1 MKEVLAEGM
10 EVYLGDCRDM
20 LPALPIVDLVV
31 TIRAAASIYFFQ
43 WRRPIF
49 SRLSQRHA
57 FAYWNANFINL
68 GLVHKDGEVIEYWNP
83 IIRDLRGAMW
93 RLFGWYVWDQGDGL
107 PGDWAGRLA
116 PSHEFIFHFNRNGL
130 KPNKTKQA
138 ISVKRNPSGGGLRKS
153 SGEITER
160 TGADHQSKKIPD
172 SVIRVYREIVTFWPR
187 GRASGTISDWSA

>member
-1 MKEVLAEGM
+1 
-10 EVYLGDCRDM
+10 
-20 LPALPIVDLVV
+20 
-31 TIRAAASIYFFQ
+31 
-43 WRRPIF
+43 
-49 SRLSQRHA
+49 
-57 FAYWNANFINL
+57 
-68 GLVHKDGEVIEYWNP
+68 VHKDGEVIEYWNP

-138 ISVKRNPSGGGLRKS
+138 ISAKRNPSGGGLRKS

-160 TGADHQSKKIPD
+160 TGADHQSKRYRIALLGFIVKCHVLTQRPSIRHD
-172 SVIRVYREIVTFWPR
+172 FRLVCLKKLLQRFLMKVHLFVIRF
-187 GRASGTISDWSA
+187 

>member
-1 MKEVLAEGM
+1 
-10 EVYLGDCRDM
+10 
-20 LPALPIVDLVV
+20 
-31 TIRAAASIYFFQ
+31 
-43 WRRPIF
+43 
-49 SRLSQRHA
+49 
-57 FAYWNANFINL
+57 
-68 GLVHKDGEVIEYWNP
+68 
-83 IIRDLRGAMW
+83 MW

-138 ISVKRNPSGGGLRKS
+138 ISAKRNPSGGGLRKS